1 MTYPYVFFEKSSFFG
16 GKIMFLTHFYGVIF
30 MVCFC
35 EYTSGNIRPYLINQ
49 LICKSFLHNLRPK
62 SCLLMHRS
70 KSLHPYPLIIKIP
83 ENDKITIYVFR
94 NSKKYQNP
102 ARHPCPNRMRLH
114 ISLLRNRKEICVHDG
129 DRQRCS
135 LL

>member
-1 MTYPYVFFEKSSFFG
+1 
-16 GKIMFLTHFYGVIF
+16 MFLTHFYGVTF

-35 EYTSGNIRPYLINQ
+35 EYTSGNIRPHLINQ

-94 NSKKYQNP
+94 NSKKYLNFAHLVWSP
-102 ARHPCPNRMRLH
+102 Y
-114 ISLLRNRKEICVHDG
+114 LRSV
-129 DRQRCS
+129 
-135 LL
+135 L